1 MHRVSVWI
9 GVLVCGMGLLWLAG
23 CSSGTSDHT
32 ALQRQADPAQS
43 TYKPTPTPPHEV
55 GERLVGPTVYT
66 VDARSH
72 DIWMYFD
79 FSRGAVV
86 AVQNPKTDDWDLAF
100 QRHVIRTNGG
110 DTNPTGQAA
119 LVTLEGGDFATLTQ
133 VPNDAAFISD
143 THSKKRLF
151 AYNPA
156 IQKWYDYSYLANVL
170 VPKPVV
176 YLVRTQNGKYAKM
189 RLLSYYCE
197 GGVSGCM
204 TFEYVYQGD
213 GSTHLATPTPQVSQH
228 LEKR

>member
-1 MHRVSVWI
+1 MYRLNVWI
-9 GVLVCGMGLLWLAG
+9 GVLVCGMGFWGLGG
-23 CSSGTSDHT
+23 CSSGTSDQAT
-32 ALQRQADPAQS
+32 WRRQADPSQS

-110 DTNPTGQAA
+110 ETNPAGQTA
-119 LVTLEGGDFATLTQ
+119 LATLEGGDFATLTQ
-133 VPNDAAFISD
+133 VPDDVLFIRD
-143 THSKKRLF
+143 KRSPKRPVP
-151 AYNPA
+151 YNPA

-170 VPKPVV
+170 VPKPAI
-176 YLVRTQNGKYAKM
+176 YLVRTQDGKYAKM

-213 GSTHLATPTPQVSQH
+213 GSPDLDASARQVSQRLKKH
-228 LEKR
+228 